1 MELEQILQEITPV
14 NQELKKQ
21 VEKRFYNLAI
31 PLGSLG
37 ELQRVTIDICGA
49 SNQLR
54 PNISK
59 RALFVFCAD
68 NGVVDEGISQVGS
81 SVTTA
86 VARSL
91 TKHATVMCRMAD
103 FAKIEVVPV
112 DIGMKEPVEN
122 PMEKEKILDKNIARG
137 TRNFAKEPAMTRTQA
152 ERAIKVG
159 IELAIAYYNQG
170 YTMLAVGEMGI
181 GNTTT
186 SSAMASVLLG
196 RPVVEMTGPGAG
208 LSAEGVQH
216 KVAVIE
222 QALAHY
228 QLDKDDVL
236 SVLSTVGG
244 YDIAGMMGIMI
255 GCAYCKIPCILDG
268 FISSVAGLA
277 AKRLCQ
283 PVGGYL
289 IPSHCSAEPAG
300 LALLQAL
307 ELRPLITA
315 GMRLGEGSGAVA
327 AIPLFDMAMKVYQEA
342 VTFEDMQIDAYQPL

>member
-1 MELEQILQEITPV
+1 MELEQILHEIIPV
-14 NQELKKQ
+14 NQELKDE

-37 ELQRVTIDICGA
+37 ELQQVTIDICGA

-81 SVTTA
+81 GVTTA

-103 FAKIEVVPV
+103 FAKIEVIPV
-112 DIGMKEPVEN
+112 DIGMKEPLEDIIDGSG
-122 PMEKEKILDKNIARG
+122 ILAKSIARG
-137 TRNFAKEPAMTRTQA
+137 TKNFAKEPSMSRIEAK
-152 ERAIKVG
+152 EAIKVG
-159 IELAIAYYNQG
+159 IELAIEYYNQG

-186 SSAMASVLLG
+186 SSAIASVLLE

-208 LSAEGVQH
+208 LSREGVQH
-216 KVAVIE
+216 KVSVIE
-222 QALAHY
+222 QALERY
-228 QLDKDDVL
+228 RLDKDDVL
-236 SVLSTVGG
+236 SIVSTVGG
-244 YDIAGMMGIMI
+244 YDIAGMMGVMI
-255 GCAYCKIPCILDG
+255 GCAYCKIPCVLDG
-268 FISSVAGLA
+268 FISSVAALA

-283 PVGGYL
+283 SVGGYL

-307 ELRPLITA
+307 ELHPLITA